1 MSKSPELLKQIVFS
15 KGKDGYKWKEL
26 LNCLITFPEEIQS
39 FKFVYIQELHQSADD
54 VKALL
59 VDVIDYLMDYGNDEM
74 RSNFALK
81 VFVVAFAQTLKITKS
96 ESIVNLILGI
106 IKKWADN
113 VNYRERYPN
122 FAAMYNNLVKNNI
135 QFPNNYMSRY
145 QMYVPQEQNGNGNG
159 GGSGSNNN
167 FIFLQNEELFNFN
180 ESNIGGN
187 NMQQVYPNEPFGNV
201 NGNESINL
209 NERSKRYL
217 INDNNNNNNGF
228 NFDFPQQQQ
237 QQYNQQ
243 NFNQNVISNSNNNK
257 NAQSDYDYAESVK
270 LSLNPNHY
278 PSQYTHIVNDML
290 IYVDNISL
298 ANQMIDN
305 RDESDN
311 DIIREII
318 GILRNGNN
326 KLIQLVG
333 NDQVHNEEL
342 VSNILAITEDINRT
356 MIRWEYFSIGK
367 KPEPFLSVFVENN
380 AKDDVHHHHQQQQQQ
395 HPQPKVPVQNQ
406 YQPPQQQSQSLNND
420 LIDLF
425 EDAQPSKDHP
435 LDMFGNDDDDDNF
448 NNQHHFNLRSEQ
460 VKQMPLPQQQ
470 QQFDM
475 FNFNG
480 LPNSGF
486 QGYPQEPSYNQQ
498 QQPYPQHPSI
508 NNNNNNNQMNYNQ
521 WDMNQFHNFSQQ

>member
-39 FKFVYIQELHQSADD
+39 FKFVYIQELHQSTDD
-54 VKALL
+54 VKELL

-96 ESIVNLILGI
+96 ENMINLILGI

-135 QFPNNYMSRY
+135 QFPNNYISRY
-145 QMYVPQEQNGNGNG
+145 QMYVPQEQSGNGNGN
-159 GGSGSNNN
+159 GSNNN
-167 FIFLQNEELFNFN
+167 FIFLQNEQLFNFN
-180 ESNIGGN
+180 ESNIGGIGSGNGN
-187 NMQQVYPNEPFGNV
+187 NMQQVYPNEPFGGV

-217 INDNNNNNNGF
+217 INDNDNNNNGF
-228 NFDFPQQQQ
+228 NFDFPQQQH
-237 QQYNQQ
+237 Y
-243 NFNQNVISNSNNNK
+243 NQNVNVNNSNNNNNK
-257 NAQSDYDYAESVK
+257 NAQSDYDYAENVK

-278 PSQYTHIVNDML
+278 PSQYTHIVNDLL

-298 ANQMIDN
+298 ANQMMDN

-333 NDQVHNEEL
+333 NDQVHNEQL

-380 AKDDVHHHHQQQQQQ
+380 AKDDALHHQQQQQ
-395 HPQPKVPVQNQ
+395 HQPKVPVQNQ
-406 YQPPQQQSQSLNND
+406 YQPHQQESQSLHND
-420 LIDLF
+420 LIDLY
-425 EDAQPSKDHP
+425 EDSQPSKDHP
-435 LDMFGNDDDDDNF
+435 LDMFGNDDDDNF
-448 NNQHHFNLRSEQ
+448 NNQHNFNLRSEQ
-460 VKQMPLPQQQ
+460 VKQMPMPQQQQQ

-498 QQPYPQHPSI
+498 QPYPQHPSS
-508 NNNNNNNQMNYNQ
+508 NNNNNQMNFNQ
-521 WDMNQFHNFSQQ
+521 WDMNQFNHFSQQ